1 MLLAYLAP
9 RVRAPAYHASRSA
22 VKVRAAWSEPEFHRA
37 VVRRNDAA
45 ATTPDGTA
53 LRRVV
58 LDVGIA
64 PARSH
69 GIAGQF
75 VQARAGSGD
84 KAAFAAIASAPGER
98 PMGDGTIELLL
109 KAIDGST
116 AAMLCDAALGDVVEC
131 SGAIGKGFATSSAG
145 GRRRAVLVATGTGI
159 SPIRSLLRS
168 GALDGIATTLYYG
181 TSNAAATAFLEESE
195 SWPCDVVRVYS
206 EERGA
211 YVQDVLREDIA
222 SGKLDVGDAFA
233 VLCGQKDM
241 TTAVIEVLTAA
252 GVPREMCL
260 MNF

>member
-1 MLLAYLAP
+1 MRLAALAP
-9 RVRAPAYHASRSA
+9 SVRARARHASRSA
-22 VKVRAAWSEPEFHRA
+22 CKVRAAWSEPDFHRA
-37 VVRRNDAA
+37 VVRRNDVL
-45 ATTPDGTA
+45 ATAPDGTT
-53 LRRVV
+53 LRRVI
-58 LDVGIA
+58 LDVGVDA
-64 PARSH
+64 ARSH
-69 GIAGQF
+69 AIAGQF
-75 VQARAGSGD
+75 VQARAGSGE
-84 KAAFAAIASAPGER
+84 KAAFAAIASAPGEG
-98 PMGDGTIELLL
+98 PMGEGTIELLL
-109 KAIDGST
+109 KAIEGTT
-116 AAMLCDAALGDVVEC
+116 AATLCDAQIGGVVEC

-159 SPIRSLLRS
+159 SPVRSLLRS

-181 TSNAAATAFLEESE
+181 TANAAATAFLEESE

-233 VLCGQKDM
+233 VLCGQKEM